1 MKILMVCLGN
11 ICRSPMAEGVLRA
24 KAIEQSLALE
34 IDSAGTANY
43 HVGSAPDH
51 RMCATAEKH
60 GISINNLRARQFTH
74 KDFLKFDLI
83 VAMDQ
88 SNLENILNLAQTKE
102 DKAKVILLLNELN
115 PNSNDNVPD
124 PYYGSEKEFEECY
137 QIINNGMEAFI
148 NNKIISSK

>member
-24 KAIEQSLALE
+24 KAIEQSLE
-34 IDSAGTANY
+34 VVVDSAGTANY

-60 GISINNLRARQFTH
+60 GISINKLKARQFTH
-74 KDFLKFDLI
+74 TDFSKFDLI
-83 VAMDQ
+83 IAMDQ

-102 DKAKVILLLNELN
+102 EKAKVILLLNELK

-124 PYYGSEKEFEECY
+124 PYYGSEKEFEECC
-137 QIINNGMEAFI
+137 QIINHGMDALI
-148 NNKIISSK
+148 KNKIISFN